1 MESFNTSFSSID
13 DIPEY
18 TSYLGNASEADW
30 VYSGYIDTYDD
41 ALLVQMPNN
50 TAGTVVSSTKYFW
63 YGKISVTMK
72 SSRGAGVITAF
83 ITFSDVKD
91 EIDYEFR
98 GYNLT
103 DPQSNFYSHGLLN
116 YTNFRDEES
125 TDTYENWHTY
135 EIDWA
140 EDKLDWI
147 LDGKVVRT
155 LLKNDTYNATA
166 DVYHYPQTPSR
177 IQLSLWP
184 GGAKNQGAGT
194 IEWAGGEIDWNS
206 QDIKDY
212 GYYYA
217 LFKDLNVETYDLPAF
232 VQQSVNSTDDY
243 HAFRYNS
250 TDGWDHNVKLTK
262 DKTYLGNDDAS
273 GLDPQNN
280 VTSSSSKADT
290 QTSKVV
296 ILSGSLLITS
306 TSVQTLP
313 NGKATSTGT
322 SSASDYTGGFQQGS
336 GSSAA
341 SSSTGNL
348 AGSKVSAFESLV
360 AVAAAAVGGLFAFAF

>member
-1 MESFNTSFSSID
+1 MPMPRMDSFNTSFSSID

-41 ALLVQMPNN
+41 ALLVQMPNQ
-50 TAGTVVSSTKYFW
+50 TTGTVVSSTKYLW

-72 SSRGAGVITAF
+72 SARGVGVITAF

-98 GYNLT
+98 GFNLT
-103 DPQSNFYSHGLLN
+103 DPQSNFYSQGLLN
-116 YTNFRDEES
+116 YTNFRDEEAS
-125 TDTYENWHTY
+125 NTYENWHTY

-155 LLKNDTYNATA
+155 LLKNETYNATA

-184 GGAKNQGAGT
+184 GGASNQGAGT
-194 IEWAGGEIDWNS
+194 IEWAGGPINWDS
-206 QDIKDY
+206 QDIQDY

-217 LFKDLNVETYDLPAF
+217 LFKDLNVEVYDLPAF
-232 VQQSVNSTDDY
+232 VENSVNSTDDY
-243 HAFRYNS
+243 HAFKYNS
-250 TDGWDHNVKLTK
+250 TDGWEHNVKLTN

-280 VTSSSSKADT
+280 VTSSSSKDT
-290 QTSKVV
+290 QSSKAT
-296 ILSGSLLITS
+296 LSGSQKMTS
-306 TSVQTLP
+306 TLA
-313 NGKATSTGT
+313 NGKATSIDT

-336 GSSAA
+336 GSSAT
-341 SSSTGNL
+341 STNGKL
-348 AGSKVSAFESLV
+348 AGSKVSSFESVV